1 MLRYWFKF
9 WSSRENR
16 ATRSERGSIIASF
29 ITDLVNLNL
38 IKNKKTLMV
47 LTLSITTELE
57 TNSESDIDPKNT
69 FITPLNIETSSTNE
83 IRQLF
88 C

>member
-1 MLRYWFKF
+1 
-9 WSSRENR
+9 
-16 ATRSERGSIIASF
+16 
-29 ITDLVNLNL
+29 
-38 IKNKKTLMV
+38 MV
-47 LTLSITTELE
+47 LTLSITAELE
-57 TNSESDIDPKNT
+57 TNSESDIDAKNT

>member
-1 MLRYWFKF
+1 
-9 WSSRENR
+9 
-16 ATRSERGSIIASF
+16 
-29 ITDLVNLNL
+29 
-38 IKNKKTLMV
+38 MV

-57 TNSESDIDPKNT
+57 TNSELHIDPKNT

>member
-1 MLRYWFKF
+1 
-9 WSSRENR
+9 
-16 ATRSERGSIIASF
+16 
-29 ITDLVNLNL
+29 
-38 IKNKKTLMV
+38 MV
-47 LTLSITTELE
+47 LTLSITAELE

-69 FITPLNIETSSTNE
+69 FITPLNTETSSTNE